1 MSTPA
6 PLDKPFGL
14 CYRIGMTEY
23 ELCKLAEMLDEDAVD
38 IADFDLEELLLSL
51 PQEERESF
59 KDKYLRFYDD
69 IKTSPYDD
77 W

>member
-1 MSTPA
+1 
-6 PLDKPFGL
+6 
-14 CYRIGMTEY
+14 MTEY